1 LRRNRLELDPADVA
15 GAVLLAERA
24 VPDDIGR
31 ILASA
36 GTLTLSGSLLSHV
49 SLLSREFGKPSVA
62 LSGVTPA
69 RLAHEGE
76 EGLLVFEDVVGHR
89 GRAVLDEGDV
99 VFLDGGRGVLTVPG
113 GLDRELRRVI
123 RQVYAALAAFSKLP
137 GDERLLAALLDAAG
151 DVASR
156 EFLLEAAFPF
166 RVVPPGPPARRLLE
180 ALAER
185 SPQPEFGT
193 MHAALRERVLAEAAA
208 RCDDTIVVIEA
219 AEDLEDLHRGLRG
232 LEAALD
238 RDLKLL
244 EDLGGDPDRLEQKL
258 EPVLAAAGARRAAM
272 EDELRRS
279 VRRALDLPDELLRAR
294 LGGLFRL
301 LRRARAAHVEPAD
314 VARLHGRLAAQLAD
328 ERARAGTHLVVP
340 LVSGAPRERAL
351 VGGKAQ
357 ALIDAREVM
366 PEGCRVPRG
375 FVVTS
380 AAYRLHLLG
389 ETGEKLRL
397 AGDEI
402 DQNATSRRARAA
414 ILAGDVPD
422 EVRDAIKAAFDAL
435 GANRFAVRS
444 SATIEDGP
452 LGSLAGLFDTYLGVS
467 GLDDLVDRI
476 RWSWASLW
484 NARALAALSSM
495 GLSPLRASQAVI
507 VQEMIETRSAG
518 VLFSRDPS
526 GRPDT
531 LLINATWGLGEAI
544 SQGELA
550 GDLFWVRRSTG
561 DLIACELASG
571 AYRIELAPQG
581 IGTVEVPLT
590 PDQRG
595 RPCLTAAEL
604 AEVAG
609 LARALEDVTGRAQDI
624 EFGFDHAGGLVVF
637 QLRRIVPRR
646 LE

>member
-1 LRRNRLELDPADVA
+1 MELDPADVA

-31 ILASA
+31 ILASS
-36 GTLTLSGSLLSHV
+36 GTLTLSGALLSHV
-49 SLLSREFGKPSVA
+49 SLLSREFGKPSLA

-69 RLAHEGE
+69 RLAQDGE
-76 EGLLVFEDVVGHR
+76 DGLLVLEDVVGLSA
-89 GRAVLDEGDV
+89 RAVLDDGDIV
-99 VFLDGGRGVLTVPG
+99 LLDGGRGVLTVPG
-113 GLDRELRRVI
+113 GLDREVRRAIRRVH
-123 RQVYAALAAFSKLP
+123 AALAAYAKLP
-137 GDERLLAALLDAAG
+137 GDELLLTALLETAEGGAC
-151 DVASR
+151 R

-166 RVVPPGPPARRLLE
+166 RVVPPGDPARRLIE
-180 ALAER
+180 ALAAR
-185 SPQPEFGT
+185 SPQPEFEA
-193 MHAALRERVLAEAAA
+193 MHAALQERVLEEAAA
-208 RCDDTIVVIEA
+208 RCDDTLVVIAA

-232 LEAALD
+232 LEHALD

-244 EDLGGDPDRLEQKL
+244 EDLGGDPDRLEPKL
-258 EPVLAAAGARRAAM
+258 EPVLSAAGARRAEM
-272 EDELRRS
+272 EDELRRN
-279 VRRALDLPDELLRAR
+279 VKHALDLPDDLLRAR

-301 LRRARAAHVEPAD
+301 LRRARAAHLDPGD
-314 VARLHGRLAAQLAD
+314 VDRLHRRLAAHLAD

-340 LVSGAPRERAL
+340 LASGSPRERAL

-357 ALIDAREVM
+357 ALIDAREVV

-375 FVVTS
+375 FVVTA

-397 AGDEI
+397 AVDEI
-402 DQNATSRRARAA
+402 DENATSRKARAA
-414 ILAGDVPD
+414 LLAGDVPD
-422 EVRDAIKAAFDAL
+422 EVREAIKAAFDAL

-467 GLDDLVDRI
+467 GFDDLLDRI
-476 RWSWASLW
+476 RWAWASLW

-507 VQEMIETRSAG
+507 VQEMVETRSAG

-544 SQGELA
+544 SQGEVA

-561 DLIACELASG
+561 ELIACETAR
-571 AYRIELAPQG
+571 APYRIELAPQG
-581 IGTVEVPLT
+581 MGTVEVPLT
-590 PDQRG
+590 DEQRG

-604 AEVAG
+604 GEVAR

-624 EFGFDHAGGLVVF
+624 EFGFDHSGALVVF

-646 LE
+646 SE